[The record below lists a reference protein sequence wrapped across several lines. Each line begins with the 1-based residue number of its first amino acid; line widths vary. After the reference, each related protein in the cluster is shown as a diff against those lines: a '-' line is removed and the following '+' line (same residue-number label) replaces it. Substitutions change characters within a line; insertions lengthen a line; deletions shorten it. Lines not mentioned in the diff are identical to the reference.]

1 MKTLV
6 VYYSRKGYAEQLALA
21 RAREEDADF
30 LALETVEN
38 TAGYEGFLN
47 CMKFSLSGKSIT
59 LFPYETDVSAYDRVI
74 LCTPVWCGDISAP
87 MKAFLRK
94 ERHHIREAEYILV
107 HFMPGNVEAVA
118 DKLDQILRLKRT
130 KWTQVQC
137 VCGHMMKE
145 ETGA

>member
-6 VYYSRKGYAEQLALA
+6 VYYSRKGYTEDLALA
-21 RAREEDADF
+21 RAREENADF
-30 LALETVEN
+30 LALETIEN

-47 CMKFSLSGKSIT
+47 CMKFSLSGKSMT
-59 LFPYETDVSAYDRVI
+59 LFPYETDVSAYDKVI

-94 ERHHIREAEYILV
+94 ERHHIRNVEYILV
-107 HFMPGNVEAVA
+107 HFMPASVEAVA
-118 DKLDQILRLKRT
+118 DKMDQILRLKRD
-130 KWTQVQC
+130 KLTQVHC
-137 VCGHMMKE
+137 VCGHMLKE